1 MPKAKAVKRMADRMV
16 TLAKEDTLTARRRAF
31 SYVFEPAAVTK
42 LFQVLGPRFRE
53 RQGGYTSVQA
63 TTRRP
68 RDAAPMAF
76 ISFLRDNHV
85 NRRDRR
91 AVELQKKQEKQQQQQ
106 LPAGESE

>member
-1 MPKAKAVKRMADRMV
+1 MADRMV
-16 TLAKEDTLTARRRAF
+16 TLAKEDTLSARRRAL
-31 SYVFEPAAVTK
+31 SYVFEPAVVTK
-42 LFQVLGPRFRE
+42 LFQVLGPRFRD

-76 ISFLRDNHV
+76 LSFLRDNHV

-91 AVELQKKQEKQQQQQ
+91 AASSQQHDAVQTQATQKEQ
-106 LPAGESE
+106 